1 LSISKEE
8 INLTWENHL
17 VLINLAAKSSL
28 LNQLAKFSKAIIYVQ
43 HCLLSFVLPHAH
55 THIHT
60 ESKPLLKL
68 S

>member
-1 LSISKEE
+1 
-8 INLTWENHL
+8 L

-43 HCLLSFVLPHAH
+43 HCLLSFALPHAH

-60 ESKPLLKL
+60 ESKPFLKL